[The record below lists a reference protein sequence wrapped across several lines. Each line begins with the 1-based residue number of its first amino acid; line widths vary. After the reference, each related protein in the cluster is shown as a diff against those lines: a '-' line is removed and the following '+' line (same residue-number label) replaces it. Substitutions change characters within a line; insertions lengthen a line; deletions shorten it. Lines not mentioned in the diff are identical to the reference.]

1 MNNKG
6 FTLIE
11 IIAVIG
17 LLALIATMVGSS
29 LVSMNQKQNQKNYDN
44 YKETIAQAGCIYFES
59 KNSTLYTSYDAAL
72 ANNPPDSAKVERD
85 YCVTDNHTCYI
96 STKRLIES
104 GYLSEDLVDPTTRE
118 KIKDKEVEEVAVI
131 KYVNGRKTCCYYPC
145 DEE

>member
-44 YKETIAQAGCIYFES
+44 YMETIAQAGCIYFES
-59 KNSTLYTSYDAAL
+59 KNSTLYTSRDAAL
-72 ANNPPDSAKVERD
+72 SNNPSASTKVKRD
-85 YCVTDNHTCYI
+85 YCIVNGHTCYI
-96 STKRLIES
+96 STKRLIEN

-118 KIKDKEVEEVAVI
+118 KVTPTEVAVI

-145 DEE
+145 IEE

>member
-59 KNSTLYTSYDAAL
+59 KNSTLYISYDTAL
-72 ANNPPDSAKVERD
+72 ASSPPNSAKVKRD
-85 YCVTDNHTCYI
+85 YCIVNGHTCYI
-96 STKRLIES
+96 STKRLIEN
-104 GYLSEDLVDPTTRE
+104 GYLSEDLVDPTTQE
-118 KIKDKEVEEVAVI
+118 KVTNNEVAVI
-131 KYVNGRKTCCYYPC
+131 KYEKGRKTCCYYPC
-145 DEE
+145 NEE